1 MTAHNGNG
9 RPSQSPNFGDRLS
22 EAVARR
28 ESQIV
33 LGIDPDPLKL
43 WPAAVEATSEARAR
57 LASTLSEAEDAAG
70 GVGDATSGPSA
81 AGVVSRLETA
91 AAVLAHCRALIDAAG
106 PACVAVKPQ
115 LACFERLGAPGWLA
129 LDHVCEHARGRD
141 LLVLADGKRGDVP
154 VTAAAYAQALVDST
168 PSPFGPV
175 SGLGAD
181 AFTANPLLGRDAL
194 EPLVATARSVSAGV
208 FVLVR
213 TSNPGAKDVL
223 DVELSTGERLW
234 EWLARLVAELGEPG
248 PSGLSDVGAVTGAT
262 EPEHLARLRELMPT
276 TPFLLPGIG
285 AQGGDV
291 DALAPAFAPGKAAG
305 LVTASRSIANAHQ
318 SGGDPPEAA
327 RAEAERLR
335 RQAWALG

>member
-1 MTAHNGNG
+1 MTAPNGNG
-9 RPSQSPNFGDRLS
+9 RPSQSPNFGDRLT
-22 EAVARR
+22 EAVADGSPR
-28 ESQIV
+28 SFWASI
-33 LGIDPDPLKL
+33 PTHCKL

-129 LDHVCEHARGRD
+129 LEHVCEHARERG

-194 EPLVATARSVSAGV
+194 EPLVATARSSVRRASSCSSARPT
-208 FVLVR
+208 LAQQ
-213 TSNPGAKDVL
+213 TS
-223 DVELSTGERLW
+223 STSSS
-234 EWLARLVAELGEPG
+234 P
-248 PSGLSDVGAVTGAT
+248 P
-262 EPEHLARLRELMPT
+262 
-276 TPFLLPGIG
+276 
-285 AQGGDV
+285 
-291 DALAPAFAPGKAAG
+291 
-305 LVTASRSIANAHQ
+305 ANACG
-318 SGGDPPEAA
+318 SGSHDSSTSWDSRA
-327 RAEAERLR
+327 RPGSPTSAPSPARPSPSTSR
-335 RQAWALG
+335 ACAS